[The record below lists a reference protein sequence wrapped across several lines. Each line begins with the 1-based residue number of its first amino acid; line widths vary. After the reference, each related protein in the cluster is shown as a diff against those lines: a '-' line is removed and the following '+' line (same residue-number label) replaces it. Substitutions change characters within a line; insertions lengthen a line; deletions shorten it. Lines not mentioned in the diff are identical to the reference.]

1 MPDKPKVPNDPLPK
15 DVAALSFEVAM
26 GELETIVDELE
37 RGQVALEASIA
48 KYERGKLLQTHC
60 DGLLR
65 RAEMRVEK
73 IQLGPG
79 GTPTGTEPLDAA

>member
-1 MPDKPKVPNDPLPK
+1 MNANTPKPPPEI
-15 DVAALSFEVAM
+15 AALSFEAAM
-26 GELETIVDELE
+26 SELEAIVDELE

-48 KYERGKLLQTHC
+48 KYERGKQLQAHC
-60 DGLLR
+60 DALLK

-79 GTPTGTEPLDAA
+79 GAPSGTEPLDAA

>member
-1 MPDKPKVPNDPLPK
+1 MPDPEKASKDELQK
-15 DVAALSFEVAM
+15 DVAGLSFEAAM
-26 GELETIVDELE
+26 SELEGIVDELE

-48 KYERGKLLQTHC
+48 KYERGRQLQKHC
-60 DGLLR
+60 DALLK

-79 GTPTGTEPLDAA
+79 GAPSGTEPLDAA

>member
-15 DVAALSFEVAM
+15 DVAALSFEAAM

-79 GTPTGTEPLDAA
+79 GAPTGTEPLDAA

>member
-1 MPDKPKVPNDPLPK
+1 MNANTPKPPAEI
-15 DVAALSFEVAM
+15 AALSFEAAM
-26 GELETIVDELE
+26 SELEAIVDELE

-48 KYERGKLLQTHC
+48 KYERGKLLQAHC
-60 DGLLR
+60 DALLK

-79 GTPTGTEPLDAA
+79 GAPVRTEPLDAA

>member
-1 MPDKPKVPNDPLPK
+1 MPEKPNDPLPK
-15 DVAALSFEVAM
+15 DVATLSFEAAM
-26 GELETIVDELE
+26 SELETIVDELE

-48 KYERGKLLQTHC
+48 RYERGKLLQAHC
-60 DGLLR
+60 DALLK

-79 GTPTGTEPLDAA
+79 GTPNGTEPLDAA

>member
-1 MPDKPKVPNDPLPK
+1 MPEKSNDPLPA
-15 DVAALSFEVAM
+15 DVTALSFEAAM
-26 GELETIVDELE
+26 SELETIVDELE

-48 KYERGKLLQTHC
+48 KYERGKLLQAHC
-60 DGLLR
+60 DTLLK

-79 GTPTGTEPLDAA
+79 GVAASTEPLDAA

>member
-1 MPDKPKVPNDPLPK
+1 MQDKPKDPVPK
-15 DVAALSFEVAM
+15 DVAALSFEAAM
-26 GELETIVDELE
+26 SELETIVDELE

-48 KYERGKLLQTHC
+48 RYERGKLLQAHC
-60 DGLLR
+60 DALLK

-79 GTPTGTEPLDAA
+79 GVATGTEPLDAA

>member
-1 MPDKPKVPNDPLPK
+1 VTVPHPAPTAEI
-15 DVAALSFEVAM
+15 AALSFEAAM
-26 GELETIVDELE
+26 NELESIVDELE

-48 KYERGKLLQTHC
+48 KYERGKLLQKHC
-60 DGLLR
+60 DDLLK

-79 GTPTGTEPLDAA
+79 GAPGGSEPLDAA